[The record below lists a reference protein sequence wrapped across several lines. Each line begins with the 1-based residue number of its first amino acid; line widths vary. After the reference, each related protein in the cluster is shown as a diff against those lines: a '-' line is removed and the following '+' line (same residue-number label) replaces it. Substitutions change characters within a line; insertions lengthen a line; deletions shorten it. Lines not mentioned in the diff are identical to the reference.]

1 MAIRTTIIR
10 FCPTTIT
17 KSFKILRVCSQQS
30 RSAKK
35 SSCAIEHHLASSLRI
50 RTSPFWV
57 QAKELQCHHKNSKVL
72 TKRLA
77 AAAAA
82 VLSMKKSLTFWG
94 EPKASKEGKAS
105 QSIKADL
112 STFPLQAFCCLSG
125 LSETDKS
132 QSITAAISSNSATE
146 IFLLPK

>member
-1 MAIRTTIIR
+1 M
-10 FCPTTIT
+10 
-17 KSFKILRVCSQQS
+17 CSQQS

-82 VLSMKKSLTFWG
+82 AAAAVLSMKKSLTF
-94 EPKASKEGKAS
+94 
-105 QSIKADL
+105 
-112 STFPLQAFCCLSG
+112 
-125 LSETDKS
+125 
-132 QSITAAISSNSATE
+132 
-146 IFLLPK
+146 